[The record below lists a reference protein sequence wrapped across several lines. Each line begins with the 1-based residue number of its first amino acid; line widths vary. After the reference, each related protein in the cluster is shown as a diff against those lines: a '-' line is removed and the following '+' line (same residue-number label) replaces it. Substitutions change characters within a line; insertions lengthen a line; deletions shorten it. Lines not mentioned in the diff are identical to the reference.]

1 APPTPPPTGSADT
14 PPAHRAPSRRGA
26 GRGRAGPRVGEEER
40 APSRPSARPRCGA
53 AGAERDRLAHAAWNE
68 YDACA
73 PSGCLRM
80 RGILLGRSPR
90 ILRLQTVFRILTSA
104 HSCRIRDYG
113 SPNRPRRAG
122 GHPMKRKRHTP
133 EQIIRKLRDAE
144 ARLASGATI
153 PEVAKELGIS
163 ETTFHRWRAQYGG
176 MKADEAK
183 RLRELEK
190 ENARLKKIVAEQAL
204 DISILKEVARGNF

>member
-1 APPTPPPTGSADT
+1 
-14 PPAHRAPSRRGA
+14 
-26 GRGRAGPRVGEEER
+26 
-40 APSRPSARPRCGA
+40 
-53 AGAERDRLAHAAWNE
+53 
-68 YDACA
+68 
-73 PSGCLRM
+73 
-80 RGILLGRSPR
+80 
-90 ILRLQTVFRILTSA
+90 
-104 HSCRIRDYG
+104 
-113 SPNRPRRAG
+113 
-122 GHPMKRKRHTP
+122 MKRKRHTP

-144 ARLASGATI
+144 ARLVSGATI